1 MGLASDRVRL
11 YRSGPMDASADVSN
25 EELVIHFC
33 GPEDRAEQARLFRA
47 CFAKDLDAD
56 GLAWRYD
63 RNPHGAAISLISRP
77 PGGEGIC
84 GYACSPRLA
93 IPDGLE
99 DHAAAIGQTGD
110 VMTHPDWR
118 KRGIFSGL
126 DRACMEE
133 VRRLGWP
140 VTIGL
145 PNRRSA
151 HIFLRLGW
159 ERVGIIRPWT
169 LVLRADRAARA
180 VRRTDGRLRSAL
192 VPLAA
197 LGARSGRR
205 SLRGRARG
213 FEVRPLERFP
223 KEVADL
229 SRVVERRHTLMVRRD
244 AAYLDWRFLS
254 NAAGL
259 HRALG
264 VRGIEGDLAGYA
276 VVQMPREG
284 SAVGY
289 LVDLLAPSEG
299 AAAAALEG
307 GLSLL
312 ESAGASVVQATAVA
326 GTSWE
331 RRLVDAGFRP
341 PRAENHLIVIAMVHR
356 PEHPLARAVR
366 SPAGWYLTDGDRD
379 DETMG

>member
-1 MGLASDRVRL
+1 MALMGA
-11 YRSGPMDASADVSN
+11 ATDVSN
-25 EELVIHFC
+25 EELSIHLC
-33 GPEDRAEQARLFRA
+33 GPEDRDEQARLFNA
-47 CFAKDLDAD
+47 CFSKSIDAE
-56 GLAWRYD
+56 GLRWRYD
-63 RNPHGAAISLISRP
+63 RNPHGTAISLLSRP
-77 PGGEGIC
+77 PGADGIC

-93 IPDGLE
+93 VPGGDE
-99 DHAAAIGQTGD
+99 QQTAPIGQTGD
-110 VMTHPDWR
+110 VMTHPEWR

-133 VRRLGWP
+133 ARRQGWP
-140 VTIGL
+140 VTFGL

-151 HIFLRLGW
+151 HLFLHMGW

-169 LVLRADRAARA
+169 LVLRADAAARS

-192 VPLAA
+192 VPLA
-197 LGARSGRR
+197 
-205 SLRGRARG
+205 LRRARARRRAARRQAQA

-223 KEVADL
+223 AEVEEL

-254 NAAGL
+254 NTVGL

-264 VRGIEGDLAGYA
+264 VRGPDGALAGYA

-284 SAVGY
+284 SAVGF
-289 LVDLLAPSEG
+289 LVDLLAPAEEAAG
-299 AAAAALEG
+299 AAMEASLA
-307 GLSLL
+307 LL

-331 RRLVDAGFRP
+331 RLLAKSGFQP
-341 PRAENHLIVIAMVHR
+341 PRAENHLIVIAMIHR
-356 PEHPLARAVR
+356 PDHPLARAAR
-366 SPAGWYLTDGDRD
+366 ETSGWYLTDGDRD